1 VSSRVLEK
9 FAVVRYN
16 RATAAAQWCGS
27 AVHRHDVVMDGGHEA
42 AIRTPDQRL
51 RIFVS
56 STLRE
61 LETERRAARAAIER
75 LRLAPVMFELGARP
89 HPPRAL
95 YRSYLEQSDV
105 FVGIYAQSYGW
116 VAPGEEI
123 SGLEDEYV
131 LAPKRMPKLIYVKR
145 IEGPREER
153 LDDLI
158 DRIRSDDTASYK
170 AYETPEELA
179 ELIEADL
186 ATLLA
191 ERFDASRAPAAAAAA
206 PVAAQVPPAYTRL
219 IGREREVAAVA
230 ALMTEEATRLVT
242 LLGPGGVGK
251 SRLAIEIAS
260 ATTEAFPDGAAFIML
275 ENVTEP
281 ALLVPSIAYGLGIRD
296 TGEQSLEERL
306 SVALS
311 GRRMLIVLDN
321 FEQLV
326 DAAPTLVSLYSIAPS
341 VTFLVTSRTILRIRG
356 ERVHEVPPLLTSDPT
371 APDSVSRAGDSP
383 AVRLFVERAR
393 AVRPDFELTEA
404 NLPAVV
410 GICRELEGLPLAIEL
425 AAACIRVLT
434 PAGILERLGGS
445 LMSLLEASR
454 DLPARQRTLRS
465 TIEWST
471 ELLDAPV
478 RDLLFDLAVFS
489 AGFTLEAVEAVG
501 RGRSWD
507 GFAIERLGELI
518 DSSLVRQEDAD
529 GRPVFSL
536 LATVREYG
544 LEQLAARGRLDE
556 VRDAHAGFYADLIRR
571 MSPELTGPGQREA
584 TRRLTLERANLRAA
598 MRHLVAERD
607 AETATALAFPMYLYW
622 WLRGYF
628 AELSLWMTELL
639 ERAPDASP
647 HAVAIARF
655 YIAWAEMWNTAGSN
669 PVARFESVAELFAQT
684 GDQLGVA
691 ISQAATG
698 LLRAARPGADV
709 TPAVEELTLAVAA
722 FRAGGHR
729 WGEALSLVA
738 LGRLSLAMGRIEEA
752 TAHFRDSLSAATAG
766 GDSLTESIAM
776 HHIGRMQLFAGDED
790 AAATTF
796 IASLALSLGLDHD
809 EGVAYAIEGLSAIAA
824 LAGDLDRAGVL
835 AGAAETIR
843 QRVTMFDLP
852 AFVYHTGYL
861 ERAAPD
867 EQARRRLAAAHQR
880 GREYS
885 THEVAEY
892 TLEGARPGAV
902 APTVA

>member
-1 VSSRVLEK
+1 MTGGPG
-9 FAVVRYN
+9 
-16 RATAAAQWCGS
+16 AT
-27 AVHRHDVVMDGGHEA
+27 
-42 AIRTPDQRL
+42 IRTPDQRL

-105 FVGIYAQSYGW
+105 FVGIYAHDYGW
-116 VAPGEEI
+116 IAPGEAI

-131 LAPKRMPKLIYVKR
+131 LAPKRMPRLIYLKR
-145 IEGPREER
+145 LEDAREKR
-153 LDDLI
+153 LDELI
-158 DRIRSDDTASYK
+158 RRIQSDDTASYK

-179 ELIEADL
+179 DLIEADL

-191 ERFDASRAPAAAAAA
+191 ERFDAARSPDAAA
-206 PVAAQVPPAYTRL
+206 PPALAARVPSAYTRL

-230 ALMTEEATRLVT
+230 ELMAEDTTRLVT

-260 ATTEAFPDGAAFIML
+260 ATADAFPDGAAFITL

-281 ALLVPSIAYGLGIRD
+281 ELLLPSIAYGLGIRD

-306 SVALS
+306 SVALR

-326 DAAPTLVSLYSIAPS
+326 DAAATLVSLYSLAPE
-341 VTFLVTSRTILRIRG
+341 VTFLVTSRTLLRIRG
-356 ERVHEVPPLLTSDPT
+356 ERVFEVPPLLTSDPT
-371 APDSVSRAGDSP
+371 APQSISRAADSP

-393 AVRPDFELTEA
+393 AVRPDFELTPA

-425 AAACIRVLT
+425 AAACIRVLP
-434 PAGILERLGGS
+434 PAAILQRLGGS
-445 LMSLLEASR
+445 LMALLESSR
-454 DLPARQRTLRS
+454 DLPTRQRTLRS

-471 ELLDAPV
+471 ELLDESV
-478 RDLLFDLAVFS
+478 RDLLFDLGVFS
-489 AGFTLEAVEAVG
+489 AGFTLEAVEALG

-507 GFAIERLGELI
+507 GFAIDRLGELI
-518 DSSLVRQEDAD
+518 DSSLVRQEDA
-529 GRPVFSL
+529 GGEPVFSL

-544 LEQLAARGRLDE
+544 LERLTERGTVDE
-556 VRDAHAGFYADLIRR
+556 VRAAHAAFYADLIRR
-571 MSPELTGPGQREA
+571 MAPGLTGPGQREA
-584 TRRLTLERANLRAA
+584 ARRLTLERANLRAA
-598 MRHLVAERD
+598 MRHLVAMRD
-607 AETATALAFPMYLYW
+607 AETATDLAFPMYLFW

-628 AELSLWMTELL
+628 AELRVWMTELL
-639 ERAPDASP
+639 ERAPDAPP
-647 HAVAIARF
+647 HAVAVARF
-655 YIAWAEMWNTAGSN
+655 FIAWAEIWDTSGADA
-669 PVARFESVAELFAQT
+669 VVQFEAIADLFAQT
-684 GDQLGVA
+684 GDSLGVA
-691 ISQAATG
+691 MSQAATG
-698 LLRAARPGADV
+698 LTRVGRPDADIA
-709 TPAVEELTLAVAA
+709 PAIDELALSVEA

-738 LGRLSLAMGRIEEA
+738 LGRLSLAMGRTEEA
-752 TAHFRDSLSAATAG
+752 AGRFVDSLAAATAG

-776 HHIGRMQLFAGDED
+776 HHIGRMQLLAGDAVS
-790 AAATTF
+790 AAVTF
-796 IASLALSLGLDHD
+796 TDSLRLSIDLDHD

-824 LAGDLDRAGVL
+824 LDGDLDRAGVL

-843 QRVTMFDLP
+843 QRVTMFDLSR
-852 AFVYHTGYL
+852 FVYHTGFL
-861 ERAAPD
+861 ERAAVD
-867 EQARRRLAAAHQR
+867 EASRRRIAAARER
-880 GREYS
+880 GRDYTTS
-885 THEVAEY
+885 EVVDFA
-892 TLEGARPGAV
+892 LHRGAVRRPGA
-902 APTVA
+902 

>member
-1 VSSRVLEK
+1 MMLMTGDHPPV
-9 FAVVRYN
+9 
-16 RATAAAQWCGS
+16 
-27 AVHRHDVVMDGGHEA
+27 
-42 AIRTPDQRL
+42 IRTPDQRI
-51 RIFVS
+51 RVFVS

-61 LETERRAARAAIER
+61 LEEDRRAARTAIER

-105 FVGIYAQSYGW
+105 FVGIYAHNYGW
-116 VAPGEEI
+116 VAPGETI

-131 LAPKRMPKLIYVKR
+131 LAPGRMPKLIYVKA
-145 IEGPREER
+145 IDGPREAR

-158 DRIRSDDTASYK
+158 HRIQSDDTASYK
-170 AYETPEELA
+170 SFETTTELA

-191 ERFDASRAPAAAAAA
+191 ERFDASRAPAAAPA
-206 PVAAQVPPAYTRL
+206 VAARIPSAYTRL
-219 IGREREVAAVA
+219 IGREDEVAAVT
-230 ALMTEEATRLVT
+230 ALLADTSNRLVT

-260 ATTEAFPDGAAFIML
+260 ATTGTFPDGAAFIAL

-281 ALLVPSIAYGLGIRD
+281 ALLLPSIAYGLGIRD
-296 TGEQSLEERL
+296 TGEQSLEDRL
-306 SVALS
+306 AVALD

-326 DAAPTLVSLYSIAPS
+326 DAAPTLVGLYSLAPTI
-341 VTFLVTSRTILRIRG
+341 TFLVTSRTILRLRG
-356 ERVHEVPPLLTSDPT
+356 ERVVEVPPLLTSDP
-371 APDSVSRAGDSP
+371 ADPDSMTRAAGSA

-393 AVRPDFELTEA
+393 AVRPDFALSGT

-425 AAACIRVLT
+425 AAACVRVLT
-434 PAGILERLGGS
+434 PASILQRLGGS
-445 LMSLLEASR
+445 LMSLLEAPR

-471 ELLDAPV
+471 QLLDAPV

-544 LEQLAARGRLDE
+544 LEQLAEHGRLDQ
-556 VRDAHAGFYADLIRR
+556 VRDAHAGYYADLIRR
-571 MSPELTGPGQREA
+571 LAPELTGPGQGEA
-584 TRRLTLERANLRAA
+584 TRRLTLERANLRAS
-598 MRHLVAERD
+598 MRHLVAKRD
-607 AETATALAFPMYLYW
+607 AEEATELAFPMFLYW

-639 ERAPDASP
+639 ERAPEAST
-647 HAVAIARF
+647 HAVAVARF
-655 YIAWAEMWNTAGSN
+655 YIAWAEMWNTAGAD
-669 PVARFESVAELFAQT
+669 PVARFESVADLFAQT
-684 GDQLGVA
+684 GDRLGVA
-691 ISQAATG
+691 ITLGGSG
-698 LLRAARPGADV
+698 LSRAARPDADV
-709 TPAVEELTLAVAA
+709 ARAVEELTQSVAA
-722 FRAGGHR
+722 FREGGHR

-738 LGRLSLAMGRIEEA
+738 LGRLSLAMGDVDAA
-752 TAHFRDSLSAATAG
+752 TARFSEALSAATAG

-776 HHIGRMQLFAGDED
+776 HHIGRMQLFSGDTEG
-790 AAATTF
+790 AAATFT
-796 IASLALSLGLDHD
+796 ASLGLSLGLAHD
-809 EGVAYAIEGLSAIAA
+809 EGVAYAIEGLGAIAA
-824 LAGDLDRAGVL
+824 VAGDLDRAGVL

-861 ERAAPD
+861 ERAAHGEED
-867 EQARRRLAAAHQR
+867 RRRLAAALAR

-885 THEVAEY
+885 LHEVADY
-892 TLEGARPGAV
+892 AVGARKAAGSAAGASGGLTQAV
-902 APTVA
+902 AARDA

>member
-1 VSSRVLEK
+1 MGD
-9 FAVVRYN
+9 AVTGRT
-16 RATAAAQWCGS
+16 AT
-27 AVHRHDVVMDGGHEA
+27 
-42 AIRTPDQRL
+42 IRTPDQRL

-61 LETERRAARAAIER
+61 LESERRAARTAIER

-95 YRSYLEQSDV
+95 YRAYLEQSDV
-105 FVGIYAQSYGW
+105 FIGIYAHNYGW
-116 VAPGEEI
+116 VAPGETI

-131 LAPKRMPKLIYVKR
+131 LAPARMPKLIYVKTM
-145 IEGPREER
+145 EGGREER
-153 LDDLI
+153 LDRLI
-158 DRIRSDDTASYK
+158 RRIQSDDTASYK
-170 AYETPEELA
+170 AFQTPDELA

-191 ERFDASRAPAAAAAA
+191 ERFDASRTAPSTAIPA
-206 PVAAQVPPAYTRL
+206 VAARVPSAYTRL
-219 IGREREVAAVA
+219 IGREDEVAAVA
-230 ALMTEEATRLVT
+230 ALLADPATRLVT

-260 ATTEAFPDGAAFIML
+260 ATSETFPDGAAFIAL

-281 ALLVPSIAYGLGIRD
+281 ALLLPSIAYGLGIRD
-296 TGEQSLEERL
+296 TGEQSLDERL
-306 SVALS
+306 TVALD

-326 DAAPTLVSLYSIAPS
+326 DGAPTLVDLYSLAPTA
-341 VTFLVTSRTILRIRG
+341 TFLVTSRSILRLRG
-356 ERVHEVPPLLTSDPT
+356 ERVFEVPPLPTSDPT
-371 APDSVSRAGDSP
+371 APESMARAAESP

-404 NLPAVV
+404 NLPAVI

-471 ELLDAPV
+471 ELLDPPV
-478 RDLLFDLAVFS
+478 RDLLYDVSVFS

-529 GRPVFSL
+529 GQPVFSL

-544 LEQLAARGRLDE
+544 LEQLAERGRLDE

-571 MSPELTGPGQREA
+571 MSPKLTGPGQREA

-598 MRHLVAERD
+598 MRHLVAQRD
-607 AETATALAFPMYLYW
+607 AETATGLAFPMYLYW

-647 HAVAIARF
+647 HAVAVARF

-669 PVARFESVAELFAQT
+669 PVARFESVADLFAQT

-691 ISQAATG
+691 ISQAASG
-698 LLRAARPGADV
+698 LLRAARPDADDS
-709 TPAVEELTLAVAA
+709 AAEELTLSVAA

-738 LGRLSLAMGRIEEA
+738 LGRLSLAMGHVEEA
-752 TAHFRDSLSAATAG
+752 TVHFRDALSAATAG

-776 HHIGRMQLFAGDED
+776 QHIGRMQLLAGDAD

-796 IASLALSLGLDHD
+796 IASLGLSLGLDHD
-809 EGVAYAIEGLSAIAA
+809 EGVAYAVEGLSAIAA
-824 LAGDLDRAGVL
+824 LTGDLDRAGVL
-835 AGAAETIR
+835 SGAAETIR

-852 AFVYHTGYL
+852 KFVFHTGYL
-861 ERAAPD
+861 ERAATD
-867 EQARRRLAAAHQR
+867 EESRRRLTAAIER

-885 THEVAEY
+885 TREAAEY
-892 TLEGARPGAV
+892 ALDD
-902 APTVA
+902 APRTVASAGA